1 MTTKKIICLTSVRG
15 RSGKDTLIN
24 LLVKAGFDV
33 ARVAF
38 GDCLKEE
45 CAHDLANDV
54 FTKEDLLGFF
64 HSDAKDELMPGLAIK
79 ELPSYAYKRFLMA
92 TRKDP
97 VEHRYLSQP
106 RTPRWHLQQYGT
118 NFRRDHLKN
127 PNVWLDAGL
136 RTITNT
142 ESEIIVVSDMRQRNE
157 YNNLRL
163 YGQLKDSTV
172 KLVRL
177 QRLWNIPGVDDAP
190 YHVTDLDLIGH
201 RMDAVVLNK
210 WGNPEGMLDQLNTQ
224 GVI

>member
-1 MTTKKIICLTSVRG
+1 MTKKIICLTSVRG
-15 RSGKDTLIN
+15 RSGKDTLID
-24 LLVKAGFDV
+24 LLVNTGHDV

-45 CAHDLANDV
+45 CAKDLATDV
-54 FTKEDLLGFF
+54 FTAEDLLGFF
-64 HSDAKDELMPGLAIK
+64 HSDAKDQPMPGLAIK
-79 ELPSYAYKRFLMA
+79 ELPSYAYKWFLMVA
-92 TRKDP
+92 SKNPMDP
-97 VEHRYLSQP
+97 HYFDRP

-127 PNVWLDAGL
+127 PNVWLDAGMK
-136 RTITNT
+136 IIKNT
-142 ESEIIVVSDMRQRNE
+142 EAEIIVVSDMRQRNE

-163 YGQLKDSTV
+163 YGQLTGSTV

-201 RMDAVVLNK
+201 QMDAVVLNE
-210 WGNPEGMLDQLNTQ
+210 WGNPEAMLDQLKTQ